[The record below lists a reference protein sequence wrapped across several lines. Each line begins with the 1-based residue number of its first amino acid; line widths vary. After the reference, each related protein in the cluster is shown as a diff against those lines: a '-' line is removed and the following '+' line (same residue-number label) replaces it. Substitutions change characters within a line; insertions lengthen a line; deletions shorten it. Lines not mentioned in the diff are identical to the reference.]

1 MSENVGRID
10 ASLAQVASEAPPR
23 SPFKSLDNDLQFKTS
38 FFSSW
43 KEKTMQTKIDGL
55 KTYSEVG

>member
-23 SPFKSLDNDLQFKTS
+23 SPFKSLDNDLK
-38 FFSSW
+38 SSW

-55 KTYSEVG
+55 KTYSEVR